1 MSLLRMC
8 LSRTRLPRARVTGAL
23 GWFAALL
30 LSPALG
36 ACSTAGSAT
45 EAPVWYG
52 ENAPGQ
58 MTGQIAGQMAGLRA
72 APPVEVEDDG
82 IEAQRP
88 PPLHAQRPPDD
99 PNEPYSRNYGSVP
112 RA

>member
-1 MSLLRMC
+1 MFQLRV
-8 LSRTRLPRARVTGAL
+8 SWRSRLPRARVTGAL

-30 LSPALG
+30 LSPMLG

-45 EAPVWYG
+45 PAPEWYG
-52 ENAPGQ
+52 TNAPGQ
-58 MTGQIAGQMAGLRA
+58 IAGLRSGPA
-72 APPVEVEDDG
+72 IEIEDDG

-88 PPLHAQRPPDD
+88 PLRVPRPPDD

>member
-1 MSLLRMC
+1 MSKLRLC

-36 ACSTAGSAT
+36 ACSTTGSAT

-52 ENAPGQ
+52 ANAPGQ
-58 MTGQIAGQMAGLRA
+58 MAAQVAGLPA

-82 IEAQRP
+82 IEAQPP

-99 PNEPYSRNYGSVP
+99 PAEPYSRNYGSVP